1 MATEKYVYFF
11 GQTTPTAYLSQW
23 YKCEFTDAVY
33 TYSSTE
39 QYMMAQKAFLFSD
52 FETHDKILAATNPA
66 VIKKLGRQ
74 VKNFDENVWVENRE
88 RIVYSGNL
96 LKFMQNADLK
106 ELLLAT
112 GDAIIAEASPYD
124 RIWGIGVSAR
134 AGLTRSGWEGLN
146 LLGTALMK
154 VREELSK

>member
-11 GQTTPTAYLSQW
+11 EQTTPTAYLSQW
-23 YKCEFTDAVY
+23 YKCKFTDALY
-33 TYSSTE
+33 TYSSAE
-39 QYMMAQKAFLFSD
+39 QYMMAQKALLFND
-52 FETHDKILAATNPA
+52 IDIHDKIIANTNPA

-74 VKNFDENVWVENRE
+74 VKNFDESVWVANRE
-88 RIVYSGNL
+88 RIVYEGNL
-96 LKFMQNADLK
+96 LKFSQNDAILA
-106 ELLLAT
+106 LLLST
-112 GDAIIAEASPYD
+112 GDAIIAETSPYD

-146 LLGTALMK
+146 LLGTILMK